1 MRPTNIRFVTAGVL
15 TVMACLLYLD
25 RYAVGI
31 AAERMR
37 VDLAM
42 TQAQISWFLSAFF
55 WAYALGQVPA
65 GWLSDRFGVRL
76 MLALYIL
83 LWSLFTGVMG
93 LAGSLAAVLALRFGC
108 GLAQAGAYPASGG
121 LLSRWVPFSGRAFA
135 SGI

>member
-55 WAYALGQVPA
+55 LGYALGQVPA
-65 GWLSDRFGVRL
+65 GWLSDRFGPRL
-76 MLALYIL
+76 MLTFYIL
-83 LWSLFTGVMG
+83 LWSFFTGWMG
-93 LAGSLAAVLALRFGC
+93 LAVSLAMLLALRLGS
-108 GLAQAGAYPASGG
+108 GLAQAGAYPTGASVI
-121 LLSRWVPFSGRAFA
+121 SKWVEFPR
-135 SGI
+135 